1 MRAPHVCGAGPRLAH
16 LPPTHPAFSPLYPAI
31 WMRPDAHRSRWTR
44 LCALG
49 HIRGRRELRG
59 KTGHDTYQLGIP
71 RTPLFPPPRFSTAG
85 KNTVVANAQ
94 AVTLSRLRAFGTA
107 LGATPNTTYRNVRW
121 RSRTVCPGA
130 RFGSTHILLDWWP
143 RQMFLSGSVRFW
155 VARLFVAVHHRH
167 AFL

>member
-31 WMRPDAHRSRWTR
+31 WMRPDAHQNRWTR

-59 KTGHDTYQLGIP
+59 KTGHGTYQVGIL
-71 RTPLFPPPRFSTAG
+71 RTLLFLPPRFSLAG
-85 KNTVVANAQ
+85 KSTTVANAQ
-94 AVTLSRLRAFGTA
+94 AATLSRLRAFGTA

-130 RFGSTHILLDWWP
+130 RFGSTHIYWTGGHD
-143 RQMFLSGSVRFW
+143 RCFCRGQFDFG
-155 VARLFVAVHHRH
+155 
-167 AFL
+167 

>member
-31 WMRPDAHRSRWTR
+31 WMRPDAHQNRWTR

-59 KTGHDTYQLGIP
+59 KTGHGTYQVGIL
-71 RTPLFPPPRFSTAG
+71 RTLLFLPPRFSLAG
-85 KNTVVANAQ
+85 KSTTVANAQ
-94 AVTLSRLRAFGTA
+94 AATLSRLRAFGTA
-107 LGATPNTTYRNVRW
+107 LGATPNTTYRTVRR

-130 RFGSTHILLDWWP
+130 WFGSTHISLNGWP
-143 RQMFLSGSVRFW
+143 RQMFLSGSVRFL
-155 VARLFVAVHHRH
+155 ATRLFVAVR
-167 AFL
+167 